1 MDALDALDMSDWEG
15 EGDEAGKEVIE
26 GWEVEDEGKGID
38 IVVVVEVDSGG
49 SRRNW
54 SFVEVVNVVVVDD
67 LDIQTILGI
76 VVDIVA
82 MAQ

>member
-26 GWEVEDEGKGID
+26 GWELEDEGKGID